1 LPHVSQPTLATL
13 IVAVF
18 AVLVLAMILLLPA
31 ALLPSAGAAES
42 GAARHPAAVGAEQA
56 FFAAFNQGA
65 MPAEQALTPLM
76 GAYATAP
83 DDARTNLL
91 LGLNHLWI
99 AASAERSDPR
109 VIEHLIL
116 SERFL
121 ERAQELAPDD
131 RRIASWLV
139 PVELSMAEIERR
151 PGGREAIVADLH
163 AAFEEDPAFHS
174 FTMAFLAWD
183 SANGSPEFQVGRA
196 ALHQV
201 LAMDCAKDDPSCQN
215 APRWPHNV
223 EGFLAFFADYELRAG
238 NRELARGLL
247 DMTQQQPTYAEWPYR
262 GYVETRLAEFDD
274 HAARFADDDPENDPK
289 TVVVA
294 EGCAGC
300 HLGG

>member
-1 LPHVSQPTLATL
+1 MRPHALQSRFPHVSQPTLATL

-18 AVLVLAMILLLPA
+18 AALVLAMILLLPA

-99 AASAERSDPR
+99 AASSDRKDPR

-121 ERAQELAPDD
+121 ERAQVLAPDD
-131 RRIASWLV
+131 RRIPSWLV
-139 PVELSMAEIERR
+139 PVELSMAGIERR
-151 PGGREAIVADLH
+151 PGG
-163 AAFEEDPAFHS
+163 
-174 FTMAFLAWD
+174 
-183 SANGSPEFQVGRA
+183 
-196 ALHQV
+196 
-201 LAMDCAKDDPSCQN
+201 
-215 APRWPHNV
+215 
-223 EGFLAFFADYELRAG
+223 
-238 NRELARGLL
+238 
-247 DMTQQQPTYAEWPYR
+247 
-262 GYVETRLAEFDD
+262 
-274 HAARFADDDPENDPK
+274 
-289 TVVVA
+289 
-294 EGCAGC
+294 
-300 HLGG
+300 